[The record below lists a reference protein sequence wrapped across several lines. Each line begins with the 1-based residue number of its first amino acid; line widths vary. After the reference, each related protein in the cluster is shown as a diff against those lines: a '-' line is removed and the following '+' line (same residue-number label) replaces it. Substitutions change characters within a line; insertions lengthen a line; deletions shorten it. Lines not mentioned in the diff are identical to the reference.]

1 MLSASNLQAGE
12 GNEPKKKSGKKHCS
26 SSVAIL
32 RAEKVL
38 PILKNLQK
46 IGMPRK
52 LQESSEQ
59 EKGQKSDY

>member
-1 MLSASNLQAGE
+1 MSR
-12 GNEPKKKSGKKHCS
+12 KKSGQKHCS

-32 RAEKVL
+32 RAEKAL
-38 PILKNLQK
+38 PILKTLQQ